1 MKWILEHLQVIILVA
16 GAIAYWFNQRKREKE
31 GMPADYDEDGVPEN
45 RPKRPEF
52 DPATMDADEAERT
65 RRVQEEIRR
74 KIAGRRGQAL
84 QPPVPNATDQAPRIP
99 APARREAAPPPVFQD
114 PVAEMLKEI
123 QRRFSPETAAPP
135 PIPVRSEPEPIDRE
149 MLERQRA
156 LEEQL
161 RQLEAEKRAI
171 QARAAKAAS
180 ANPAMA
186 LVPQG
191 ALAAS
196 GNKSG
201 ASWLAELRDPNT
213 ARRAIVLREIM
224 GSPVGLR

>member
-1 MKWILEHLQVIILVA
+1 MKWILEHLQVIILIA
-16 GAIAYWFNQRKREKE
+16 GAIAYWLNQRKREKE
-31 GMPADYDEDGVPEN
+31 GLPADYDEDGVPEN
-45 RPKRPEF
+45 RPKRTEF
-52 DPATMDADEAERT
+52 DPASMDADEAERT

-74 KIAGRRGQAL
+74 KIAERRGQAL
-84 QPPVPNATDQAPRIP
+84 PPPVSTAAEQAPRIP

-161 RQLEAEKRAI
+161 RQLETEKRAI
-171 QARAAKAAS
+171 QARAAKVAS
-180 ANPAMA
+180 ANSAMA
-186 LVPQG
+186 PLSQG
-191 ALAAS
+191 TMAAS
-196 GNKSG
+196 GTRGG
-201 ASWLAELRDPNT
+201 ANWLAELRDPVT